1 MGRVSTGVKGSTL
14 RPGDEVVD
22 MVVVR
27 EDSTLLTICE
37 KGYGKRTNQAEEEVM
52 VVTLNGIMIRMQV
65 EGLSTIGR
73 NTQGVRVINLG
84 DGDRVVDMTRLPK
97 SENEIL
103 DHGGENGGIGQAG
116 EGGIKPV
123 GAALFAALGL
133 DLKRCL
139 IYI

>member
-1 MGRVSTGVKGSTL
+1 MVACK
-14 RPGDEVVD
+14 EV
-22 MVVVR
+22 
-27 EDSTLLTICE
+27 
-37 KGYGKRTNQAEEEVM
+37 QAEEEVI

-65 EGLSTIGR
+65 EGPSTIGR

-103 DHGGENGGIGQAG
+103 DHGGENGGIVQAG